1 MPSSPSSRKLVVK
14 KDLTATRVLRQIRAL
29 GYAGG
34 YVVLK
39 QYVRSIRRRS
49 RRRPHLRFETD
60 KEKQA
65 QVDLSD
71 STVDFHGQA
80 TAVMCFS
87 MVFGYSRWQFLRF
100 TKTAN
105 AHSVC
110 HSHVL
115 AFEEAGGTPQEI
127 LWDRRKQ
134 VLLESYARR
143 VVFHPLFAALV
154 KHYGFEPIPLAP
166 GHKERKGKVENPF
179 KYVDSD
185 FVKGT
190 TFHDLDDLNRRLRP
204 PPTVAFI
211 KPISARSSGLRITT
225 SKSNAS
231 LDRKTILDLAELGF
245 LDRCESVFS
254 SALPA
259 SARPICRSALECELA
274 PPVTGSA
281 TSAPTTCSRHCWPPS
296 LMTRLRTGWRST
308 AVPTC

>member
-1 MPSSPSSRKLVVK
+1 
-14 KDLTATRVLRQIRAL
+14 
-29 GYAGG
+29 
-34 YVVLK
+34 
-39 QYVRSIRRRS
+39 
-49 RRRPHLRFETD
+49 
-60 KEKQA
+60 
-65 QVDLSD
+65 VDLSD

-87 MVFGYSRWQFLRF
+87 VVFGYSRWQFLRF

-134 VLLESYARR
+134 VLLESCARR

-166 GHKERKGKVENPF
+166 GYKEGKGKVENPF

-190 TFHDLDDLNRRLRP
+190 TLHDLDDLNRQAEAWLRDIAWVRQHGTTQQRPLNRMYQKRPYLIPHPAHAFVAAQVEQRLVNYDFCVAWDTNRYSLSPSFVGRSVKALALDGIRYIYWEGEIAPPLARYAPQTLYPSRTPERVSPAQYQSALAPGAVSALGRHRP
-204 PPTVAFI
+204 NRR
-211 KPISARSSGLRITT
+211 ARQGACRRRATT
-225 SKSNAS
+225 S
-231 LDRKTILDLAELGF
+231 
-245 LDRCESVFS
+245 
-254 SALPA
+254 P
-259 SARPICRSALECELA
+259 RS
-274 PPVTGSA
+274 
-281 TSAPTTCSRHCWPPS
+281 
-296 LMTRLRTGWRST
+296 
-308 AVPTC
+308 